1 MLPTATQC
9 MCEAPLHAFLLH
21 FLPMDVAVTSKIS
34 YVVHVDVHSTL
45 SDPLRALWAS
55 GQLCAILG
63 IYAIYVFYAVFMLLY
78 LLT

>member
-1 MLPTATQC
+1 
-9 MCEAPLHAFLLH
+9 
-21 FLPMDVAVTSKIS
+21 MDVAVTSQVN
-34 YVVHVDVHSTL
+34 YMDHVDMHSTL

-55 GQLCAILG
+55 GQLCAILV